1 MHLWMGST
9 SATAARF
16 RDAALPAF
24 VALLAFA
31 APAVAAP
38 GGKPLPPPAPAAH
51 DALARA
57 VEGAQLSEAEYALQ
71 RARSLFRLRAV
82 RSTYGDVA
90 RPDPHAATAI
100 LRDLALRLRQLSP
113 SQRVQAKRLLS
124 RPTDATYAD
133 EHHYSPGAILAS
145 NCPDANMCFHWIETV
160 GDRDAVPGADD
171 TALTIP
177 PWVSTTMATFQNVW
191 ATEVGAF
198 GYRAPRSDA
207 TSPVPQIDGRFDVYL
222 ADIGGDDVPLFG
234 YCTTDDPNASNP
246 AYTFYAFSAYCVVD
260 NDFVNFGPAHTPQE
274 FLEVTAA
281 HEFFHAIQFAYDAA
295 EDLWILEGTATW
307 IEDEVYPAI
316 NDNLTYLARSA
327 ATSPGTPVDRGDGG
341 FEYGAWLF
349 FRYLSERLV
358 GDRAIVREV
367 WTRADGSELAAFGDD
382 YSIHA
387 VRASLAARG
396 KAWKSGFVRFARDN
410 RTRQYADGFA
420 YPVAPTARTWALRP
434 SRPSSQWQNPRLSHL
449 ANRFY
454 SFKPGKGVRGR
465 AWLRFIV
472 DLPVLKTGSAAN
484 VLIFWRTGTTSL
496 LPIRLNRL
504 GNGTRRV
511 TFRRDRVTRVDLIL
525 TNTSTR
531 YDPATCWQGWTSYS
545 CGGALPRDDGRV
557 YRFRADLA
565 RPKNS

>member
-1 MHLWMGST
+1 V
-9 SATAARF
+9 
-16 RDAALPAF
+16 LPAL
-24 VALLAFA
+24 VALLALAGPAAA
-31 APAVAAP
+31 AP
-38 GGKPLPPPAPAAH
+38 GKPLPPPAPAAN

-57 VEGAQLSEAEYALQ
+57 VERGQLSEAEYALE

-82 RSTYGDVA
+82 RSAYGDVA
-90 RPDPHAATAI
+90 RPDSHAATAI
-100 LRDLALRLRQLSP
+100 LRDLALRLGQLSP
-113 SQRVQAKRLLS
+113 SQRAQARRLLS

-133 EHHYSPGAILAS
+133 EHHYDAAGLAS
-145 NCPDANMCFHWIETV
+145 LASTCDANLCVHWV
-160 GDRDAVPGADD
+160 SAPGNRDAPPLTEAGGNPAVPD
-171 TALTIP
+171 
-177 PWVSTTMATFQNVW
+177 WVETTMAVFQNVW

-207 TSPVPQIDGRFDVYL
+207 ASPNNQGGPLFDVYL
-222 ADIGGDDVPLFG
+222 ADIGGDPVPLFG

-246 AYTFYAFSAYCVVD
+246 AYPFYAFSAYCVVD
-260 NDFVNFGPAHTPQE
+260 NDFANFGTAHSPQE

-295 EDLWILEGTATW
+295 EDLWILEGTAAW

-316 NDNLTYLARSA
+316 NDNLTFLARSPA
-327 ATSPGTPVDRGDGG
+327 SSPGTPVDRGDGG

-358 GDRAIVREV
+358 GDRAIVREI
-367 WTRADGSELAAFGDD
+367 WTRADGSELAAFGDE
-382 YSIHA
+382 YSIRA
-387 VRASLAARG
+387 VRAALAARG

-410 RTRQYADGFA
+410 RTRRYAEGFA
-420 YPVAPTARTWALRP
+420 YPVAPTARTWAIRP
-434 SRPSSQWQNPRLSHL
+434 SRPSSRWQNPRLSHL

-465 AWLRFIV
+465 ARLRFIV
-472 DLPVLKTGSAAN
+472 DLPVLKTGPAAN
-484 VLIFWRTGTTSL
+484 ILIVWRTGTTSL

-511 TFRRDRVTRVDLIL
+511 TFRRDRITRVDLIL

-531 YDPATCWQGWTSYS
+531 YDHRTCWQGYTSYS

-565 RPKNS
+565 RP

>member
-1 MHLWMGST
+1 MGST
-9 SATAARF
+9 AAGKARL
-16 RDAALPAF
+16 RNAALPAL
-24 VALLAFA
+24 VALLALA
-31 APAVAAP
+31 APSAAAP
-38 GGKPLPPPAPAAH
+38 GGKPLPAPAPAAD

-57 VEGAQLSEAEYALQ
+57 LEHGQLSEAEYALE
-71 RARSLFRLRAV
+71 RARSLFSLRAV
-82 RSTYGDVA
+82 RAKYGNVGQ
-90 RPDPHAATAI
+90 PDPRAATAI
-100 LRDLALRLRQLSP
+100 LRDLALRLSRLSP
-113 SQRVQAKRLLS
+113 SQQGQARRLLS

-133 EHHYSPGAILAS
+133 EHHYDAAGLAS
-145 NCPDANMCFHWIETV
+145 LASKCDANLCVHWV
-160 GDRDAVPGADD
+160 SAPGNRDAPPLTEAGGDPAVPD
-171 TALTIP
+171 
-177 PWVSTTMATFQNVW
+177 WVETTMAVFQNVW

-207 TSPVPQIDGRFDVYL
+207 TSPNSQGGPLLDVYL
-222 ADIGGDDVPLFG
+222 ADIGGDAVPLFG

-260 NDFVNFGPAHTPQE
+260 NDFANFGTAHTPQE

-295 EDLWILEGTATW
+295 EDLWILEGTAAW

-316 NDNLTYLARSA
+316 NDNLTFLARSA
-327 ATSPGTPVDRGDGG
+327 ASSPGTPVDRGDGG

-358 GDRAIVREV
+358 GDRAIVREA

-382 YSIHA
+382 YSIRA
-387 VRASLAARG
+387 VRAALAARG
-396 KAWKSGFVRFARDN
+396 KPWKSGFVRFARDN

-420 YPVAPTARTWALRP
+420 YPAAPTARTWALRP
-434 SRPSSQWQNPRLSHL
+434 SRPSSRWQAPRLSHL
-449 ANRFY
+449 SNRFY

-472 DLPVLKTGSAAN
+472 DLPVLKTGPAAN
-484 VLIFWRTGTTSL
+484 VLIFWRAGTTSL
-496 LPIRLNRL
+496 LPIRLNRQ

-531 YDPATCWQGWTSYS
+531 YVLRTCWQGYTSYS
-545 CGGALPRDDGRV
+545 CGGALPRDDGRI

-565 RPKNS
+565 RPRR

>member
-1 MHLWMGST
+1 MRLWMGST
-9 SATAARF
+9 TAAAARL
-16 RDAALPAF
+16 RSAALPAF
-24 VALLAFA
+24 IALLTFA
-31 APAVAAP
+31 GPAVAAP
-38 GGKPLPPPAPAAH
+38 GAKPLPAPAPAAH

-57 VEGAQLSEAEYALQ
+57 VERGQLSEAEYALE

-82 RSTYGDVA
+82 RSKYGDVD

-113 SQRVQAKRLLS
+113 SQRAQAKSLLS
-124 RPTDATYAD
+124 RPTDTTFAE
-133 EHHYSPGAILAS
+133 EHHYDAAGLAS
-145 NCPDANMCFHWIETV
+145 LQSTCDANLCIHWV
-160 GDRDAVPGADD
+160 SAPGNRDAPPMADANANGTSD
-171 TALTIP
+171 
-177 PWVSTTMATFQNVW
+177 WVETTMAVFQNVW
-191 ATEVGAF
+191 ATEIGAF
-198 GYRAPRSDA
+198 GYRPPRSDGG
-207 TSPVPQIDGRFDVYL
+207 SPNSQGGPLFDVYL

-260 NDFVNFGPAHTPQE
+260 NDFANFGTAHTPQE

-281 HEFFHAIQFAYDAA
+281 HEFFHAVQFAYDAA

-358 GDRAIVREV
+358 GDRAIVKEV
-367 WTRADGSELAAFGDD
+367 WTRADGSEVAGFGDD

-387 VRASLAARG
+387 VRAALAARG

-410 RTRQYADGFA
+410 RTRQYADGLA

-434 SRPSSQWQNPRLSHL
+434 SRPSSRWQNPRLSHL

-472 DLPVLKTGSAAN
+472 DLPVLKTGPAAN
-484 VLIFWRTGTTSL
+484 VLVFWRTGTTSL
-496 LPIRLNRL
+496 LPIRLNRF

-531 YDPATCWQGWTSYS
+531 YDSSTCWQGWTSYS

-565 RPKNS
+565 RP

>member
-1 MHLWMGST
+1 VLL
-9 SATAARF
+9 
-16 RDAALPAF
+16 ALF
-24 VALLAFA
+24 ALLAFA
-31 APAVAAP
+31 GQAVAAP
-38 GGKPLPPPAPAAH
+38 AKPLPRPAPAAH
-51 DALARA
+51 DALSRA
-57 VEGAQLSEAEYALQ
+57 VERGQLSEAEYVFE

-82 RSTYGDVA
+82 RSVYGDVA
-90 RPDPHAATAI
+90 RPDPRSATAI
-100 LRDLALRLRQLSP
+100 LRDLALRLGQLSP
-113 SQRVQAKRLLS
+113 SQRAQAKRLLS

-133 EHHYSPGAILAS
+133 EHHYSFGAMLAS

-160 GDRDAVPGADD
+160 GDRDAAPGADND
-171 TALTIP
+171 PLTIP

-207 TSPVPQIDGRFDVYL
+207 TSPNSQGGPLFDVYL

-246 AYTFYAFSAYCVVD
+246 AYRFYAFSAYCVVD
-260 NDFVNFGPAHTPQE
+260 NDFANFGTAHTPQE

-281 HEFFHAIQFAYDAA
+281 HEFFHALQFAYDAA

-316 NDNLTYLARSA
+316 NDNLTFLARSA
-327 ATSPGTPVDRGDGG
+327 ASSPGTPVDRGDGG

-358 GDRAIVREV
+358 GDRAIVREI
-367 WTRADGSELAAFGDD
+367 WTRADGSELAAFGDE
-382 YSIHA
+382 YSIRA
-387 VRASLAARG
+387 VRAALAARG
-396 KAWKSGFVRFARDN
+396 KAWKSGFARFARDN
-410 RTRQYADGFA
+410 RTQRYADGFA
-420 YPVAPTARTWALRP
+420 YPAAPTARTWAIRP
-434 SRPSSQWQNPRLSHL
+434 SRPSSRWQNPRLSHL

-472 DLPVLKTGSAAN
+472 DLPVLKTGPAAN
-484 VLIFWRTGTTSL
+484 VLIVWRTGTTSL
-496 LPIRLNRL
+496 LPIRLNRR

-511 TFRRDRVTRVDLIL
+511 TFRRDRITRVDLIL

-531 YDPATCWQGWTSYS
+531 YDHRTCWQGYTSYS

-565 RPKNS
+565 RP

>member
-1 MHLWMGST
+1 MGSI
-9 SATAARF
+9 AANTARL
-16 RDAALPAF
+16 RNAALPALF
-24 VALLAFA
+24 ALLALA
-31 APAVAAP
+31 GPAVAAP
-38 GGKPLPPPAPAAH
+38 GGKPLPAPALAAH

-57 VEGAQLSEAEYALQ
+57 VERGQLSEAEYTLE

-82 RSTYGDVA
+82 RSEYGDVV
-90 RPDPHAATAI
+90 RPDPRAATAI
-100 LRDLALRLRQLSP
+100 LRDLALRLGQLSP
-113 SQRVQAKRLLS
+113 SQLGQARRLLS

-133 EHHYSPGAILAS
+133 EHHYNFGAKLAS
-145 NCPDANMCFHWIETV
+145 NCPDANMCFHWIETPA
-160 GDRDAVPGADD
+160 DRDSAPGADD
-171 TALTIP
+171 DPATIP

-207 TSPVPQIDGRFDVYL
+207 NSPNPQIDGRFDVYL
-222 ADIGGDDVPLFG
+222 ADIGGDAVPLFG
-234 YCTTDDPNASNP
+234 YCTTDDPNAFPSNP
-246 AYTFYAFSAYCVVD
+246 PYPFYAFSAYCVVD
-260 NDFVNFGPAHTPQE
+260 NDFANFGTAHTPQE

-281 HEFFHAIQFAYDAA
+281 HEFFHAVQFAYDAA

-307 IEDEVYPAI
+307 MEDEVYPAI
-316 NDNLTYLARSA
+316 NDNLTFLARSA
-327 ATSPGTPVDRGDGG
+327 ASSPGTPVDRGDGG
-341 FEYGAWLF
+341 FEYGSWLF

-367 WTRADGSELAAFGDD
+367 WTRADASEFAAFGDD

-387 VRASLAARG
+387 VRAALAARG
-396 KAWKSGFVRFARDN
+396 KAWKSAFVRFARDN

-420 YPVAPTARTWALRP
+420 YPASPTARTWALRP
-434 SRPSSQWQNPRLSHL
+434 SRPSSGWQNPRLSHL

-472 DLPVLKTGSAAN
+472 DLPVLKTGPAAN

-496 LPIRLNRL
+496 LPIRLNRQ

-525 TNTSTR
+525 TNSSTR
-531 YDPATCWQGWTSYS
+531 YDLTTCWQGWTSYS
-545 CGGALPRDDGRV
+545 CGGALPRDDRRV

-565 RPKNS
+565 RP